1 VSLDDSCSHKSI
13 GQCDRPL
20 TCRLRLPQLESGP
33 GGVSDVSE
41 APDTGLRHMILAS
54 IQPKRYAHVS
64 MTAACPAAF
73 AYLRSSVSRGMP
85 SDSASAT

>member
-1 VSLDDSCSHKSI
+1 MTRVRTNGSVSAT
-13 GQCDRPL
+13 DRSPVV
-20 TCRLRLPQLESGP
+20 CGLPQLESGP

-41 APDTGLRHMILAS
+41 APDTGLHHMILAS